1 MFFIK
6 EKKKNMR
13 VICPG
18 RIEIWREDNQLWRKP
33 SALTKAPPPAPVQY
47 LQHGKWVR
55 VHAIGGRFICI
66 RCLDKSCE
74 RSEGGFGWREREISL
89 NFSPVLTWKT
99 FLGHLLYDMVYCEL
113 MSFHFA
119 MPVKIDELE
128 ENAFVIFARIS

>member
-1 MFFIK
+1 
-6 EKKKNMR
+6 MR
-13 VICPG
+13 VLCPG
-18 RIEIWREDNQLWRKP
+18 RIEIWREDNQLCRKP
-33 SALTKAPPPAPVQY
+33 SALTKAPPL
-47 LQHGKWVR
+47 LQFSIFSTGNGLGCMQSAV
-55 VHAIGGRFICI
+55 AGFICI

-99 FLGHLLYDMVYCEL
+99 FLGHLLCDMVYCEL